1 MTQPNG
7 EIILS
12 LILAARG
19 ELKFIASARSS
30 ACASVRFFHHNNR
43 NGGTHDAD
51 SQGRHTR

>member
-7 EIILS
+7 EVILS
-12 LILAARG
+12 LILTARG
-19 ELKFIASARSS
+19 ALEYIASARSP
-30 ACASVRFFHHNNR
+30 ACASVRFFHHTNR